1 MKKRKFQQNCFL
13 QPKIGNGLPGIKDV
27 RMSITIEIENSRR
40 IRFEHAVQSDNFGQ
54 RIRNVQ
60 R

>member
-1 MKKRKFQQNCFL
+1 MIKRKFQQNCFL
-13 QPKIGNGLPGIKDV
+13 QPKIGKGLPGIKDV
-27 RMSITIEIENSRR
+27 RMSITIELENSRR
-40 IRFEHAVQSDNFGQ
+40 IRVEYAVQSDNFGQ